1 MNKSLKKQRGM
12 TATSIILLLIG
23 ICSAVI
29 MVLRIAPVYMNHGK
43 VKSAIEGIKGTTD
56 IQTASKAEIQ
66 KKLYDRFQINQV
78 NRQDIKEENIIL
90 TKHGDYVKLEIK
102 YQVEVPIISNM
113 YALMKFDDFIEVGKD
128 SE

>member
-1 MNKSLKKQRGM
+1 MAHTFTKQRGM
-12 TATSIILLLIG
+12 TASNMVFLLIG

-56 IQTASKAEIQ
+56 IQTASKPEIQ
-66 KKLYDRFQINQV
+66 KKLFDRFTINQV
-78 NRQDIKEENIIL
+78 DTKDIGEQNIIL

-102 YQVEVPIISNM
+102 YQTEVPLISNM
-113 YALMKFDDFIEVGKD
+113 SVLMKFDDFIEVGKN
-128 SE
+128 E

>member
-1 MNKSLKKQRGM
+1 MNNSLKKQRGM
-12 TATSIILLLIG
+12 TATSIVLLLIG
-23 ICSAVI
+23 ICSVVV

-56 IQTASKAEIQ
+56 IQTASKGEIM

-78 NRQDIKEENIIL
+78 KTQDIGEQNIIL

-102 YQVEVPIISNM
+102 YQTEAPIIGNM
-113 YALMKFDDFIEVGKD
+113 SVLMKFDDFIEAGKK
-128 SE
+128 E

>member
-1 MNKSLKKQRGM
+1 MNISLKKQRGM
-12 TATSIILLLIG
+12 TATSIVLLLIG
-23 ICSAVI
+23 ICSVVI

-56 IQTASKAEIQ
+56 IQTASKGDIM

-78 NRQDIKEENIIL
+78 KTQDIGEQNIIL

-102 YQVEVPIISNM
+102 YQTEVPIISNM
-113 YALMKFDDFIEVGKD
+113 YVLMKFDDFIEAGKK
-128 SE
+128 E